1 MKILYSLL
9 LVCLVFSVNN
19 HLHAQAAL
27 DPNYG
32 NNGTTV
38 IDFATDYDQAFDSY
52 VYDDGRALIMGRVY
66 VGPAYHIDLC
76 RVLADGSP
84 DPSFGNNGRAE
95 FPDFSFTNGL
105 SVRNDGKIMVV
116 GAMNTG
122 ANVDMVALLVNENGT
137 IDTDFGDNGF
147 LAITVSPDQTD
158 SAFGIHKASGNRMLI
173 TGLVGPFQDAN
184 SCVIMIDENGNLDP
198 SFSDDGILIFG
209 NDNYDD
215 YVADAVLLEDES
227 LLVLSA
233 ATING
238 SETGLIFK
246 FDNTGNPDVDFANAG
261 SFSIY
266 ANGYEMGVNSM
277 EVLSNGNI
285 AITGSAYDGGNGVTQ
300 VLMLNEAGEIVT
312 TFGTNGMATASLEN
326 EDLWGYELYEQ
337 WNGKLVIMGL
347 SSEFALTRLN
357 TDGTLDLTFDGDGV
371 WIPAVHPLYESM
383 VGGRML
389 AGDHLVI
396 CGSVY
401 SAMAD
406 MIFMK
411 FIMDDGA
418 SVAENNLTKDFS
430 VFPNPTNNSFF
441 TLTISNSYNSAYD
454 VQLINVLGE
463 VVMDFPQM
471 TGPQQLLEIPSSI
484 GSGHYFVRLKAENW
498 YTTQTLLIHR

>member
-1 MKILYSLL
+1 
-9 LVCLVFSVNN
+9 
-19 HLHAQAAL
+19 
-27 DPNYG
+27 
-32 NNGTTV
+32 
-38 IDFATDYDQAFDSY
+38 
-52 VYDDGRALIMGRVY
+52 
-66 VGPAYHIDLC
+66 
-76 RVLADGSP
+76 
-84 DPSFGNNGRAE
+84 
-95 FPDFSFTNGL
+95 
-105 SVRNDGKIMVV
+105 
-116 GAMNTG
+116 
-122 ANVDMVALLVNENGT
+122 
-137 IDTDFGDNGF
+137 
-147 LAITVSPDQTD
+147 
-158 SAFGIHKASGNRMLI
+158 
-173 TGLVGPFQDAN
+173 
-184 SCVIMIDENGNLDP
+184 MIDENGNLDP

-300 VLMLNEAGEIVT
+300 VLMLNDAGEIVT

-326 EDLWGYELYEQ
+326 EDLWGYQLYEQ

-418 SVAENNLTKDFS
+418 SVAENNLSKDFS

>member
-1 MKILYSLL
+1 
-9 LVCLVFSVNN
+9 
-19 HLHAQAAL
+19 
-27 DPNYG
+27 
-32 NNGTTV
+32 
-38 IDFATDYDQAFDSY
+38 
-52 VYDDGRALIMGRVY
+52 
-66 VGPAYHIDLC
+66 
-76 RVLADGSP
+76 
-84 DPSFGNNGRAE
+84 
-95 FPDFSFTNGL
+95 
-105 SVRNDGKIMVV
+105 
-116 GAMNTG
+116 
-122 ANVDMVALLVNENGT
+122 
-137 IDTDFGDNGF
+137 
-147 LAITVSPDQTD
+147 
-158 SAFGIHKASGNRMLI
+158 
-173 TGLVGPFQDAN
+173 
-184 SCVIMIDENGNLDP
+184 
-198 SFSDDGILIFG
+198 
-209 NDNYDD
+209 
-215 YVADAVLLEDES
+215 
-227 LLVLSA
+227 
-233 ATING
+233 
-238 SETGLIFK
+238 
-246 FDNTGNPDVDFANAG
+246 
-261 SFSIY
+261 
-266 ANGYEMGVNSM
+266 
-277 EVLSNGNI
+277 
-285 AITGSAYDGGNGVTQ
+285 
-300 VLMLNEAGEIVT
+300 
-312 TFGTNGMATASLEN
+312 
-326 EDLWGYELYEQ
+326 
-337 WNGKLVIMGL
+337 MGL